1 VFGATTLLS
10 AADRLPPRA
19 TMTGLAVV
27 FGVCTAVQA
36 APGLPVWAAFAG
48 LLGMGVIG
56 SLGGGVRNGLLK
68 EIVAKE
74 GYLLG
79 RSVLNMSV
87 GVVQIGGFAAGG
99 LLVSVLSPRGTL
111 LAAAGLYLAA
121 AAVARFGLTRRAP
134 RSAGRASVAATWRN
148 NAALW
153 SSVPRRYVLLALW
166 VPNGLIVGCE
176 SLYVSYSPSGAG
188 LLFAFGAVGMLAGDT
203 LVGRFVPPHLRRRLG
218 AALRLLLAA
227 PTWCSPCTRRSRCD
241 RRRRRRHR
249 RLLGEPAPAGA
260 PDGPDPGRAGRAGPR
275 PAVGGSAHD
284 AGRGGRP
291 RGNGR
296 PVHLGRHRDDR
307 DGGGVP
313 RRHPRAGPGSAHTRR
328 WRHRIRSSMFGRT
341 RTSML
346 EEHLTFPAFQDGPG
360 KAVAADDGLVRALS
374 DLGTAGSRDG
384 RISGRPDRGD
394 GRRRHRRPGP
404 VTDGAGHRAARR
416 PERAVRELGLVG
428 ALVNGHCAGRYLDEP
443 FFDPILAR
451 AAGSGSRSNCTRHT
465 LRRRWPR
472 PPAGG

>member
-1 VFGATTLLS
+1 
-10 AADRLPPRA
+10 
-19 TMTGLAVV
+19 M
-27 FGVCTAVQA
+27 
-36 APGLPVWAAFAG
+36 
-48 LLGMGVIG
+48 
-56 SLGGGVRNGLLK
+56 RNGLLK

-384 RISGRPDRGD
+384 RIAAMDAAGIDVQVLSLTAPGIEQLDGPNAPCASSASSARSSTATVRAATSTSRSSTRSSPGPPARGPGPTAPDTPSGGGGRGLLRAAD
-394 GRRRHRRPGP
+394 TRGERGARLGAGTSRRPP
-404 VTDGAGHRAARR
+404 TC
-416 PERAVRELGLVG
+416 
-428 ALVNGHCAGRYLDEP
+428 CAWSW
-443 FFDPILAR
+443 
-451 AAGSGSRSNCTRHT
+451 AGSSTGTRRCRWRSATWATRC
-465 LRRRWPR
+465 RS
-472 PPAGG
+472 